1 MDDILNKKVSPP
13 SKGGEMYQAY
23 IQRFI
28 PNLCTKLSRY
38 FAYPTLR
45 LTAMGMG
52 VSISGPVC
60 KELLGCVYRVAPEGL
75 IPDLLDGFFV
85 ALT

>member
-1 MDDILNKKVSPP
+1 
-13 SKGGEMYQAY
+13 
-23 IQRFI
+23 
-28 PNLCTKLSRY
+28 
-38 FAYPTLR
+38 
-45 LTAMGMG
+45 MGMG